1 MLTKF
6 DDICRTNGID
16 YCLHA
21 GTLLGSVRDD
31 DFIPWDDDADLSMRR
46 ESFDRLSSMRNE
58 LEDEDIQFIFP
69 EDSDTFYDFIPG
81 FHCDRYLV
89 ELKISDPK
97 EQGHPR
103 FTPPKI
109 DLFVMDDCK
118 EGLRHK
124 MIIFRL
130 LSKYLLAR
138 GHRQIRY
145 KLDLRVNIILRPIL
159 SIIAKTYEIVGSHMD
174 YSKILKKYDRI
185 SRMENDSGFAQLY
198 ISNDQPWSLSKI
210 YSKSMYEETTNGK
223 LGNKEFSIPVG
234 YDGVLKEIYGDYHIK
249 VPEDQRKPMHYNVRR
264 KA

>member
-6 DDICRTNGID
+6 DDICRTNGIV

-46 ESFDRLSSMRNE
+46 ESFDRLSSMRND
-58 LEDEDIQFIFP
+58 LESEDIKFIFP
-69 EDSDTFYDFIPG
+69 EDSDAFFDFIPG
-81 FHCDRYLV
+81 FYCDKYLV
-89 ELKISDPK
+89 EQKISDGK
-97 EQGHPR
+97 QSQST
-103 FTPPKI
+103 FTSPKI

-118 EGLRHK
+118 DGFRHK
-124 MIIFRL
+124 TIVFRL

-138 GHRQIRY
+138 GHRQVKG
-145 KLDLRVNIILRPIL
+145 KLDLRVNIVLRPFL

-185 SRMENDSGFAQLY
+185 SRIENDSGFTQLY

-210 YSKSMYEETTNGK
+210 YSKSMYEKTTNGK
-223 LGNKEFSIPVG
+223 LGNKEFPIPAG
-234 YDGVLKEIYGDYHIK
+234 YDGVLKEIYGDYHTK
-249 VPEDQRKPMHYNVRR
+249 VPEDQRKPMHYNVR
-264 KA
+264 